1 MPVEKLRKRCGFVIY
16 SYLKDN
22 AFTTVKSATETKK
35 KTKEKQ
41 KLPGIKYAFVT
52 FNKQALE
59 DIVF

>member
-1 MPVEKLRKRCGFVIY
+1 MHLQQ
-16 SYLKDN
+16 LKGIQ
-22 AFTTVKSATETKK
+22 KQK